1 LNEKWNKV
9 ESKSPILINEGS
21 LNLNTQ
27 NDPLSNMGEGWG
39 LGLAHLQ
46 VIGGY
51 PILILLKNFFCHPIF
66 I

>member
-27 NDPLSNMGEGWG
+27 NDPLSNMGESWG

-46 VIGGY
+46 VSVVIQY
-51 PILILLKNFFCHPIF
+51 SSY
-66 I
+66 